1 MISSLPTIP
10 KAREM
15 MNSGDLSP
23 VDLVEFCLQRIQLYD
38 GEICAWVMVD
48 EVGARKA
55 AREAAA
61 ALSRQSPC
69 GPLHGIPIGIKD
81 IFDVAGW
88 PTKAGSLLR
97 QHHIAP
103 NDAAVVGQLRGA
115 GAIILG
121 KTVTTEFA
129 CFDPSPT
136 RNPWNFQHT
145 PGGSSS
151 GSAAAV
157 ATQMCMA
164 ALGSQTGGSI
174 TRPASYC
181 GVAGLKPT
189 FDMLAVH
196 GVVPVSRHLDT
207 VGVIA
212 RQSIDLQS
220 VFAALQKR
228 PTESACRS
236 KGSDPVSQRAR
247 AQTTGEFAEISG
259 DGMVSLSRIDE
270 YFWEGME
277 ANLGE
282 VVESLTLKNL
292 EISSLAPFRLPDSFR
307 DLHQMHR
314 RIMAVEAAAYHRD
327 VFVNDPDAFGKN
339 IGAMIRE
346 GLDTTAVDY
355 ANALKHQQQFQAEM
369 NSLLKEDL
377 ILVTPAT
384 STTAPQDLSTTGDS
398 GFQTPWSYAGL
409 PTVSIPCGMTRNGL
423 PCAIQLIG
431 SRLNEQRLLR
441 QAILLET
448 QWETPQWPCGE

>member
-23 VDLVEFCLQRIQLYD
+23 VDLVEFCLQQIKLYD
-38 GEICAWVMVD
+38 GEIRAWVMVD

-61 ALSRQSPC
+61 VLSRQSPC

-103 NDAAVVGQLRGA
+103 SDAAVVGQLRGA

-189 FDMLAVH
+189 FDMLDVH

-212 RQSIDLQS
+212 RQAIDLQS

-228 PTESACRS
+228 PTESARRS
-236 KGSDPVSQRAR
+236 KDSDPVSQSAR
-247 AQTTGEFAEISG
+247 GQTRGGFAEISG
-259 DGMVSLSRIDE
+259 DGIVSLSRIDE

-307 DLHQMHR
+307 DLHRMHR
-314 RIMAVEAAAYHRD
+314 CIMAVEAAAYHRD

-339 IGAMIRE
+339 IRVMIRE

-355 ANALKHQQQFQAEM
+355 ANALKHQRQFQAEM
-369 NSLLKEDL
+369 NSLLKDDV

-398 GFQTPWSYAGL
+398 GFQAPWSYAGL
-409 PTVSIPCGMTRNGL
+409 PTVSIPCGVTRNGL

-431 SRLNEQRLLR
+431 SRLNEQQILR

-448 QWETPQWPCGE
+448 QWETPQLPCGE